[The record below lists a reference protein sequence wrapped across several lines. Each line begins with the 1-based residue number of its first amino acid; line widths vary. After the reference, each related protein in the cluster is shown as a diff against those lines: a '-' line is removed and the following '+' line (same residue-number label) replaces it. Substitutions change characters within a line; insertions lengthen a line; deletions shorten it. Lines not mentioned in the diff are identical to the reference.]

1 MKRFAIFIFI
11 VLILSFSECKNNPTT
26 PTTTTTSTTP
36 TTTTTSTTTTT
47 VPSNAVPEIT
57 EVLSITLSSD
67 ARGKYMS
74 TASFTFKETGGKYG
88 YVVTAFQI
96 IYRDQDGTAIGNPQ
110 PWDAVNIALALGNG
124 GRIEAAGT
132 KSNWPVVLFW
142 NPPLTRLT
150 TEWQATVRD
159 DLGVTSILRGTQTA
173 NMPPGVAVFMT
184 EFSPGLPLTTNGHF
198 GLQIDV
204 NDAEEK
210 QF

>member
-11 VLILSFSECKNNPTT
+11 VLILSFSECKNNP
-26 PTTTTTSTTP
+26 TTP